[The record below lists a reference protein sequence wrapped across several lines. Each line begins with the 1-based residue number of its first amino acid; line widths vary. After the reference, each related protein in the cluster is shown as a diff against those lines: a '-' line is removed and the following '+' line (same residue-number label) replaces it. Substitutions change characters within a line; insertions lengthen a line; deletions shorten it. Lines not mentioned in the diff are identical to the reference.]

1 MKLHGLEAYGIF
13 QFRVSWSETLYRPNL
28 IGTGTR
34 VNSIMLISIIITA
47 VIGLIGIFLHRRTRL
62 EEKVF
67 KNIPLS
73 EWLTVLIFPLCF
85 YVCWVIFVRNII
97 NRPLVPLIPMD
108 DFDIL
113 AMMMFFLIYAFVG
126 NAIHFTGKI
135 LWRYLR
141 HDSTSMAYRTNEM
154 FHGKLSH
161 YIIYF
166 DSLIALFLFPVL
178 EVNHPLEDP
187 LSEAYILAIIAAGI
201 VFGVSST
208 KAIFYTNEWFGGY
221 NKPLFFL
228 TFTILTILVSFSKV
242 LKLQYQYYPIK
253 LFMTAVFGSIVA
265 AFIVRQVLIY
275 TRLNR
280 RARLR
285 FLVKILSA

>member
-1 MKLHGLEAYGIF
+1 
-13 QFRVSWSETLYRPNL
+13 
-28 IGTGTR
+28 
-34 VNSIMLISIIITA
+34 MLISIIITA

-97 NRPLVPLIPMD
+97 NRPLVPVIPMD

-113 AMMMFFLIYAFVG
+113 AITIIFMVYAFVG

-141 HDSTSMAYRTNEM
+141 HDTGSMVYRINEM

-166 DSLIALFLFPVL
+166 DGLIVFSLLPIL
-178 EVNHPLEDP
+178 EINHPLP
-187 LSEAYILAIIAAGI
+187 VSLSLNYTGAIVLAGI
-201 VFGVSST
+201 VFGVSAT
-208 KAIFYTNEWFGGY
+208 KAIFYTNEWFGGH

-228 TFTILTILVSFSKV
+228 TFIVLSILVSISRT
-242 LKLQYQYYPIK
+242 LELQYQYYPIK

>member
-1 MKLHGLEAYGIF
+1 MLASIILTA
-13 QFRVSWSETLYRPNL
+13 L
-28 IGTGTR
+28 IGF
-34 VNSIMLISIIITA
+34 
-47 VIGLIGIFLHRRTRL
+47 IGILLHRRTKL

-73 EWLTVLIFPLCF
+73 EWLLIFIFPLCF
-85 YVCWVIFVRNII
+85 YICWAVIVRNIV
-97 NRPLVPLIPMD
+97 NRSFIPLIPLD
-108 DFDIL
+108 DLDIL

-141 HDSTSMAYRTNEM
+141 HDRETMAYRINEI

-166 DSLIALFLFPVL
+166 NSLIILLLFSIL
-178 EVNHPLEDP
+178 EINHPLENP
-187 LSEAYILAIIAAGI
+187 LSEVYILLVIAAGI
-201 VFGVSST
+201 VFGVSAT

-228 TFTILTILVSFSKV
+228 TFIILTMLLSISRV

-253 LFMTAVFGSIVA
+253 LFITAIYGSIVA
-265 AFIVRQVLIY
+265 AFIVRQVIIY
-275 TRLNR
+275 SKLNKK
-280 RARLR
+280 AKLR
-285 FLVKILSA
+285 FLAKILSA